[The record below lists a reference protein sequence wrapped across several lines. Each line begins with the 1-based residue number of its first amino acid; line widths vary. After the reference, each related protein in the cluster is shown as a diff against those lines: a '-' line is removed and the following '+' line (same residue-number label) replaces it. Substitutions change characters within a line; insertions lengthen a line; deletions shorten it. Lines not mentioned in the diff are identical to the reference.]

1 MNYLKINIKDNILIP
16 YMEQDELKRIYII
29 IDNLCFLFYFF
40 ALFYYIIKIFDIL
53 LINIVYIHF
62 IITLI
67 LLIIKMA
74 AIFVYFI
81 SLTYITYLLNK
92 NYHKGQ
98 IIQTDEDGEN
108 WSQKR
113 KENNKL
119 EGIEIDEKDT
129 ERNSRKNKQNEDI
142 IIEIDNFEK
151 GNKIVKKKNFMKKI
165 N

>member
-1 MNYLKINIKDNILIP
+1 MTFPYSIIFEKYNNIIRFLQYIIIIIFILFLYEYIQKNIDEIMNYLKINIKDNILIP

-40 ALFYYIIKIFDIL
+40 ALFYYIIKFFDIL

-67 LLIIKMA
+67 LLIIEMA

-92 NYHKGQ
+92 NYHKGK
-98 IIQTDEDGEN
+98 IIPTDEDGEN
-108 WSQKR
+108 LS
-113 KENNKL
+113 
-119 EGIEIDEKDT
+119 
-129 ERNSRKNKQNEDI
+129 
-142 IIEIDNFEK
+142 
-151 GNKIVKKKNFMKKI
+151 KKKKKI
-165 N
+165 IN